1 MLTVIHFD
9 QVSFTTNNTILFEGF
24 TWEIKKGQNWAITG
38 QFGSGKT
45 KLLQALQGN
54 FSVSTGLVWNHF
66 GQNIEYGISEIK
78 NHAKFVFF
86 HDQEI
91 DYRSFYYQQRYN
103 STETEGTL
111 TVNEFLFND
120 NDLSSI
126 ATKRIIDELGIENLI
141 TSEFIKLSN
150 GETRKVLLAKAMIR
164 KPKLLV
170 LDNPYAGLDL
180 AARRIVNTMIDN
192 LINLG
197 TQVIMVSDNAEL
209 PHKITHILHLNHFMI
224 DSVRTKNEGSKL
236 PVHPIVPV
244 LPAMPSFIPENAP
257 FEIAVKLTDVTIKY
271 EKNILN
277 EVNWTILKNEKWA
290 LTGHNGAGK
299 SMLISLIYADNPQAY
314 ANDIILFDHRRG
326 QGESIW
332 DIKEKI
338 GFVSPELHAYY
349 DNKQTCREA
358 VLSSV
363 KNPYKKITISKEHVG
378 MLGFLFHYYCIDHLV
393 DITMDKLS
401 TGQQRLILFISVLM
415 KNPALLL
422 LDEPFQGF
430 DHQMIEKS
438 KLILDLYCQNRTLI
452 FVSHKKEQIPSCITC
467 FAELDMGKLRIIK
480 NE

>member
-9 QVSFTTNNTILFEGF
+9 QVSFTTNNTILFENF

-38 QFGSGKT
+38 PSGSGKT
-45 KLLQALQGN
+45 KLLQALHGN
-54 FSVSTGLVWNHF
+54 FPVSEGQVWNHY
-66 GQNIEYGISEIK
+66 GQHIEHGIREIK
-78 NHAKFVFF
+78 NHAGFVFF
-86 HDQEI
+86 QAQDI

-103 STETEGTL
+103 STGTGGTL
-111 TVNEFLFND
+111 TVNEFLFGN
-120 NDLSSI
+120 NGLSSP
-126 ATKRIIDELGIENLI
+126 ATKRIISELGIESLI

-150 GETRKVLLAKAMIR
+150 GETRKVLLARAMIS

-170 LDNPYAGLDL
+170 LDNPYAGLDTE
-180 AARRIVNTMIDN
+180 ARKIVNSMIDN

-209 PHKITHILHLNHFMI
+209 PHKITHVLHLNHFMI
-224 DSVRTKNEGSKL
+224 DSVRTKNEGGKL
-236 PVHPIVPV
+236 PVHTFVPV
-244 LPAMPSFIPENAP
+244 LPAMPSYIPENAP

-349 DNKQTCREA
+349 DKKQTCREA
-358 VLSSV
+358 VLSSLG
-363 KNPYKKITISKEHVG
+363 NPYKKITISKEHAD
-378 MLGFLFHYYCIDHLV
+378 MLDFLFHYYCVDRLV
-393 DITMDKLS
+393 DTTMDKLS

-430 DHQMIEKS
+430 DRQMIEKS
-438 KLILDLYCQNRTLI
+438 KLILDRYCQNRTLL
-452 FVSHKKEQIPSCITC
+452 FVSHKKEEIPSCITC
-467 FAELDMGKLRIIK
+467 FAELDKGKLQIIK
-480 NE
+480 N